1 MEQQIDLDFEPVPSL
16 LVRHYDHLNSLSEAI
31 RDRDSGHNVYPIVQL
46 RNGVIDSPKYLAV
59 KWKNND
65 AGNYFFDRNAPF
77 YEDCVVLYT
86 RRDCIV
92 GVYSEKLYYL
102 VTNKYA
108 SVVSESD
115 VQRLFGGIK
124 TILYPTW

>member
-1 MEQQIDLDFEPVPSL
+1 MQQQVGLDFESVPSL
-16 LVRHYDHLNSLSEAI
+16 LVRHFDYLNSLSEAI

-46 RNGVIDSPKYLAV
+46 RNGVIGSPKYLAV
-59 KWKNND
+59 KWKNNTT
-65 AGNYFFDRNAPF
+65 GNYFFDRCAPF

-86 RRDCIV
+86 RRACIV

-115 VQRLFGGIK
+115 VQRLFGGFNSIR
-124 TILYPTW
+124 YPKW